1 LSHRCYA
8 ITLRTIITREDI
20 VSGQPI
26 ALVAAPGAI
35 ARGHADG
42 LPYANI
48 PGIPQLRAFASV
60 AQSRSISRGAA
71 DLARSQPAV
80 TQSIANLEASYGMP
94 LFLRKRTGLILTD
107 AGLILHSR
115 VCRYFAEVRG
125 AVQECGAERGWSG
138 AQVDV
143 IVNRLTRPLTT
154 ALLLIDEHG
163 SVPRAA
169 QALGQREATL
179 RKAVISLEAELEV
192 RLFNRDF
199 HGMTTNHQGQK
210 LAARLRLAMR
220 ELEAAREEVNA
231 RLGVEDGRILAGAMM
246 LAGNQMLTSVLERF
260 TRLHPQA
267 CVSVMNAGYDVLLD
281 RLKRGGIDFVV
292 GLQNNPSPD
301 ENVVEQVIAS
311 DPFVLAVRKGH
322 PLTRRGAVRKA
333 DLVQYDWVL
342 SAPGAV
348 RRDAFERLFANM
360 TKPIGRVETHSIVT
374 ILSLLANSDAIAILT
389 RSELLLD
396 QQFGGHLAP
405 LDFGPIEPESNIAL
419 TMRRGWLPTHL
430 QTAFARC
437 LVDATGA

>member
-1 LSHRCYA
+1 
-8 ITLRTIITREDI
+8 
-20 VSGQPI
+20 
-26 ALVAAPGAI
+26 
-35 ARGHADG
+35 
-42 LPYANI
+42 
-48 PGIPQLRAFASV
+48 
-60 AQSRSISRGAA
+60 
-71 DLARSQPAV
+71 
-80 TQSIANLEASYGMP
+80 
-94 LFLRKRTGLILTD
+94 
-107 AGLILHSR
+107 
-115 VCRYFAEVRG
+115 
-125 AVQECGAERGWSG
+125 
-138 AQVDV
+138 
-143 IVNRLTRPLTT
+143 
-154 ALLLIDEHG
+154 
-163 SVPRAA
+163 
-169 QALGQREATL
+169 
-179 RKAVISLEAELEV
+179 
-192 RLFNRDF
+192 
-199 HGMTTNHQGQK
+199 
-210 LAARLRLAMR
+210 
-220 ELEAAREEVNA
+220 
-231 RLGVEDGRILAGAMM
+231 
-246 LAGNQMLTSVLERF
+246 
-260 TRLHPQA
+260 
-267 CVSVMNAGYDVLLD
+267 
-281 RLKRGGIDFVV
+281 
-292 GLQNNPSPD
+292 LQNNPSPD